1 MVFGQEKGNFPLKS
15 TGFPSMVCAN
25 ITSAMP
31 SPSVPG
37 SQAATNASDE
47 FSSLFT
53 HKGLP
58 ERKM

>member
-1 MVFGQEKGNFPLKS
+1 
-15 TGFPSMVCAN
+15 MVCAN